1 MIRLEFN
8 MKTMNQIN
16 LYDLAT
22 AFIAFGMVLGLAIN

>member
-1 MIRLEFN
+1 MTRLEFY
-8 MKTMNQIN
+8 MKAIDHMN